1 MKFSKLQVAGN
12 DFILVD
18 ILTQTLPLEESGL
31 GESEAESRCK
41 RDNLPLTIDTLT
53 GIRQVRAYMSG
64 NKVSRVEVNMGLP
77 QFQPEQISVEVK
89 VDIILTG
96 KILMV
101 PWNRVGK
108 VLPSGA
114 VKEAFTGEWL
124 EGRN

>member
-31 GESEAESRCK
+31 GESEAESPCK

-77 QFQPEQISVEVK
+77 QFQSKQIPVEVK
-89 VDIILTG
+89 VDIILKDEALT
-96 KILMV
+96 V
-101 PWNRVGK
+101 SWDRVAE
-108 VLPSGA
+108 VLLGTPETVTARSPD
-114 VKEAFTGEWL
+114 KS
-124 EGRN
+124 R

>member
-89 VDIILTG
+89 VDIILTDET
-96 KILMV
+96 LTV
-101 PWNRVGK
+101 SCDRVGE
-108 VLPSGA
+108 VLLGTPETVTARSPD
-114 VKEAFTGEWL
+114 KS
-124 EGRN
+124 R